1 MRRKDREITDFD
13 EMMKIIAK
21 CDTCRLAL
29 FDDEFP
35 YIVPLNFGT
44 DVEEGQ
50 LYLYFHSAKVGTK
63 LDLIRKNNKVTFEM
77 DCGHNIIM
85 YDERM
90 SCTMGYV
97 SICDLKAGNLHFPI
111 VWKDENKIN
120 ALKILMRHYHEEDFK
135 FNEKVAMMTE
145 VFRVKVLD
153 MTGKRR
159 DNIHPEEKVKS
170 HITLE

>member
-35 YIVPLNFGT
+35 YIIPLNFGT

-63 LDLIRKNNKVTFEM
+63 LDLIRKNKNSEIKTAKIVANLPYYITTQ
-77 DCGHNIIM
+77 II
-85 YDERM
+85 
-90 SCTMGYV
+90 
-97 SICDLKAGNLHFPI
+97 
-111 VWKDENKIN
+111 
-120 ALKILMRHYHEEDFK
+120 
-135 FNEKVAMMTE
+135 EK
-145 VFRVKVLD
+145 
-153 MTGKRR
+153 
-159 DNIHPEEKVKS
+159 EK
-170 HITLE
+170 

>member
-35 YIVPLNFGT
+35 YIIPLNFGT
-44 DVEEGQ
+44 NIENGQ
-50 LYLYFHSAKVGTK
+50 LYLYFHSAKEGTK
-63 LDLIRKNNKVTFEM
+63 LDLIRKN
-77 DCGHNIIM
+77 
-85 YDERM
+85 
-90 SCTMGYV
+90 
-97 SICDLKAGNLHFPI
+97 
-111 VWKDENKIN
+111 
-120 ALKILMRHYHEEDFK
+120 EEDFK

-159 DNIHPEEKVKS
+159 DNIHPEEKVKR

>member
-1 MRRKDREITDFD
+1 
-13 EMMKIIAK
+13 MKECHAQW
-21 CDTCRLAL
+21 
-29 FDDEFP
+29 
-35 YIVPLNFGT
+35 VM
-44 DVEEGQ
+44 
-50 LYLYFHSAKVGTK
+50 KVS
-63 LDLIRKNNKVTFEM
+63 LDM
-77 DCGHNIIM
+77 
-85 YDERM
+85 
-90 SCTMGYV
+90 
-97 SICDLKAGNLHFPI
+97 AGNLHFPI

-159 DNIHPEEKVKS
+159 DNIHPEEKVKR

>member
-21 CDTCRLAL
+21 CDTCRLAM

-35 YIVPLNFGT
+35 YIIPLNFGT
-44 DVEEGQ
+44 DIENGQ
-50 LYLYFHSAKVGTK
+50 LYLYFHSAKEGTK

-77 DCGHNIIM
+77 DCEHNIIM

-90 SCTMGYV
+90 SCTMGYE
-97 SICDLKAGNLHFPI
+97 SIIGHGIGRICRRIKTGLL
-111 VWKDENKIN
+111 

-159 DNIHPEEKVKS
+159 DNIHPDEKVKR

>member
-21 CDTCRLAL
+21 CDTCRLVL

-63 LDLIRKNNKVTFEM
+63 LDLIKLLLKWIV
-77 DCGHNIIM
+77 NIILLCM
-85 YDERM
+85 MKECHVQWGM
-90 SCTMGYV
+90 KV
-97 SICDLKAGNLHFPI
+97 S
-111 VWKDENKIN
+111 
-120 ALKILMRHYHEEDFK
+120 
-135 FNEKVAMMTE
+135 
-145 VFRVKVLD
+145 LD
-153 MTGKRR
+153 M
-159 DNIHPEEKVKS
+159 V
-170 HITLE
+170 L

>member
-13 EMMKIIAK
+13 EIMKIIAK

-29 FDDEFP
+29 FDEEFP

-44 DVEEGQ
+44 DVENGE
-50 LYLYFHSAKVGTK
+50 LYLYFHGANVGTK
-63 LDLIRKNNKVTFEM
+63 LDLMRKNPKVTFEM
-77 DCGHNIIM
+77 DCEHNIIL
-85 YDERM
+85 YEERM
-90 SCTMGYV
+90 SCTMGYESV
-97 SICDLKAGNLHFPI
+97 IGHGI
-111 VWKDENKIN
+111 VEFVEDEDKYE
-120 ALKILMRHYHEEDFK
+120 ALKIMMRHYHSEDFV
-135 FNEKVAMMTE
+135 FNTKMMDVTT

-159 DNIHPEEKVKS
+159 DNIHPKEKTKT

>member
-50 LYLYFHSAKVGTK
+50 LYLYFHSAKECHVQWGM
-63 LDLIRKNNKVTFEM
+63 KV
-77 DCGHNIIM
+77 
-85 YDERM
+85 
-90 SCTMGYV
+90 S
-97 SICDLKAGNLHFPI
+97 
-111 VWKDENKIN
+111 
-120 ALKILMRHYHEEDFK
+120 
-135 FNEKVAMMTE
+135 
-145 VFRVKVLD
+145 LD
-153 MTGKRR
+153 M
-159 DNIHPEEKVKS
+159 V
-170 HITLE
+170 L

>member
-50 LYLYFHSAKVGTK
+50 LYLYFQ
-63 LDLIRKNNKVTFEM
+63 
-77 DCGHNIIM
+77 
-85 YDERM
+85 
-90 SCTMGYV
+90 
-97 SICDLKAGNLHFPI
+97 
-111 VWKDENKIN
+111 
-120 ALKILMRHYHEEDFK
+120 
-135 FNEKVAMMTE
+135 
-145 VFRVKVLD
+145 
-153 MTGKRR
+153 
-159 DNIHPEEKVKS
+159 
-170 HITLE
+170 